1 MRRAALVLTFV
12 LNSTFGNGAAEAF
25 DCDGVTLPSS
35 IVICSDP
42 ELMRLTDERQE
53 AINEARERIGE
64 EAWPLLWENQQA
76 WVRSYAPACG
86 IPQDQPP
93 PIPVSASI
101 RSCFKRAAEAR
112 IAFIRAYGAPASVS
126 PRIGPGFDCAEAR
139 QPLSLII
146 CADPGL
152 SRADLLFNQA
162 YWALFQQVGSTGQG
176 KLKKEDLAFLD
187 WVQQRCGIPHF
198 GPLPVDGLSSRD
210 CVKNAFEAQRS
221 TWLAHLS
228 GPALEEAQRPIERHL
243 ALAQRLQRLGYV
255 SPTVVI
261 HGVYSP
267 TLRTAIAAWQR
278 DNDREPTGLLG
289 ESDARALGQEVT
301 RGAEPVPVPSSK
313 VGGPRDEIPLTP
325 EGKLFVVPARI
336 NDAISLPFILDSG
349 ASDVQI
355 PVDVVMTLARAGT
368 ISDNDL
374 RETQTC
380 TLADGS
386 RVRCYELMLR
396 ELRLGNHIV
405 RNVVASIGPPKRAC
419 FCSGRAFSPVSGY
432 GRSTTRA
439 MSSSWGA
446 PTRTSETSA
455 ARNA

>member
-210 CVKNAFEAQRS
+210 CVKEAFEAQRS
-221 TWLAHLS
+221 TWL
-228 GPALEEAQRPIERHL
+228 G
-243 ALAQRLQRLGYV
+243 RL
-255 SPTVVI
+255 
-261 HGVYSP
+261 
-267 TLRTAIAAWQR
+267 
-278 DNDREPTGLLG
+278 
-289 ESDARALGQEVT
+289 
-301 RGAEPVPVPSSK
+301 
-313 VGGPRDEIPLTP
+313 
-325 EGKLFVVPARI
+325 
-336 NDAISLPFILDSG
+336 
-349 ASDVQI
+349 
-355 PVDVVMTLARAGT
+355 
-368 ISDNDL
+368 
-374 RETQTC
+374 
-380 TLADGS
+380 
-386 RVRCYELMLR
+386 
-396 ELRLGNHIV
+396 
-405 RNVVASIGPPKRAC
+405 
-419 FCSGRAFSPVSGY
+419 
-432 GRSTTRA
+432 
-439 MSSSWGA
+439 
-446 PTRTSETSA
+446 
-455 ARNA
+455 